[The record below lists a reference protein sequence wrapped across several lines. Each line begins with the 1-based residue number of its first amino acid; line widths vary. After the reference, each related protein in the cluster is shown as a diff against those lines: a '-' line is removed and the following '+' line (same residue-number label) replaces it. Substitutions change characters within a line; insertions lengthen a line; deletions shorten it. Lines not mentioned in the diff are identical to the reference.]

1 MMGALE
7 RWTLLSRAAL
17 GTFAVSTALAVAAAA
32 EWREVRPLPAAP
44 RARPVAA
51 MPEVRVPRRD
61 ASDGVVLAA
70 VARDPFRADR
80 KRPPGR
86 YRLPG
91 DPAPPPA
98 PAAVPMGDPA
108 PPVYAYRLLGT
119 VVLADGSGLAALA
132 GPTGEGKV
140 VRTGQQIDQFR
151 LVRVTQ
157 GSATLAGSDTTLVLR
172 SGGPE

>member
-1 MMGALE
+1 MSDLE
-7 RWTLLSRAAL
+7 RWTLLSRAVLGAL
-17 GTFAVSTALAVAAAA
+17 AVSAALAVAAAA
-32 EWREVRPLPAAP
+32 EWREVHPLPSAP
-44 RARPVAA
+44 PARPVAA
-51 MPEVRVPRRD
+51 MPEVRVPARD

-91 DPAPPPA
+91 EPAPL
-98 PAAVPMGDPA
+98 PAAVPMGPPP
-108 PPVYAYRLLGT
+108 PPVYSYRLLGT

-151 LVRVTQ
+151 LLRVTP
-157 GSATLAGSDTTLVLR
+157 GSAILAGHDTTLVLR

>member
-1 MMGALE
+1 
-7 RWTLLSRAAL
+7 
-17 GTFAVSTALAVAAAA
+17 
-32 EWREVRPLPAAP
+32 
-44 RARPVAA
+44 
-51 MPEVRVPRRD
+51 MPEVRVPARD

-91 DPAPPPA
+91 EAPSPA
-98 PAAVPMGDPA
+98 PAIPMGTPA

-119 VVLADGSGLAALA
+119 VVLADGGGLAALA
-132 GPTGEGKV
+132 GPSGEGKV
-140 VRTGQQIDQFR
+140 VRTGQSIDQFR
-151 LVRVTQ
+151 LVRVTP
-157 GSATLAGSDTTLVLR
+157 GSATLAGADTTLVLR

>member
-1 MMGALE
+1 MSALE
-7 RWTLLSRAAL
+7 RWTLLSRVSLGVLAVSAAL
-17 GTFAVSTALAVAAAA
+17 AGAAAA

-91 DPAPPPA
+91 EPAPQAP

-151 LVRVTQ
+151 LVRVTP

-172 SGGPE
+172 AGGPE